1 MNKKINLAVA
11 GAALALGASAT
22 NAGIVIPAGDWTLD
36 VNGNVNAFMNFNDA
50 DAAQGTAPTGAIAN
64 GQDALGE
71 SDSQGINTGLLPSW
85 LGFTGTTR
93 QNNTDVSFTISFQP
107 NASDNSAPYHGDSKT
122 PLNRQSYLSFGD
134 KSWGSIKL
142 GKDIGIFASG
152 AILNDMTLLGVG
164 SGANGRS
171 GGATTLGGIGTGY
184 VYAAWKGQ
192 ATYTTPNMGGF
203 QAKVGLM
210 NPNNIPDAN
219 TAVTTRT
226 YETTAT
232 FTGSKATTAG
242 SASGS
247 DLQAISVTITSA
259 GTIVAATSHIDTV
272 TGAAASAINQDRFGV
287 EAEASYS
294 WTGDVAGKVW
304 VSGASYEVTRQT
316 AASTAAAPVE
326 QSYDIEAFD
335 IGASLSAGNFGL
347 VGYYYDGEGLGTTL
361 FGNSGVTAAG
371 KERDSDGGYVQ
382 ATYVIP
388 TGTKL
393 GVAYGVSNLDTA
405 SGETNATLVEENERW
420 TVGAYH
426 PLTKHLNLVAEY
438 NSTESTG
445 QDSSNKS
452 ENDSLSLGAILFF

>member
-11 GAALALGASAT
+11 GAALALGASAA

-36 VNGNVNAFMNFNDA
+36 VNGNVNAFLNFSDA
-50 DAAQGTAPTGAIAN
+50 DKVQGTNPTGGIAKV
-64 GQDALGE
+64 QDGLSE

-107 NASDNSAPYHGDSKT
+107 NVSDNTGAAGDAKT

-164 SGANGRS
+164 SGASGRS
-171 GGATTLGGIGTGY
+171 GDATSLGGIGTGY

-203 QAKVGLM
+203 QAKIGLM
-210 NPNNIPDAN
+210 NPNNIPDAGN
-219 TAVTTRT
+219 STTTRT
-226 YETTAT
+226 YTTISTFNTATATITGTTTTTTAA
-232 FTGSKATTAG
+232 SISTT
-242 SASGS
+242 
-247 DLQAISVTITSA
+247 VVSA
-259 GTIVAATSHIDTV
+259 GTVSTTTSLVDTV
-272 TGAAASAINQDRFGV
+272 TGAASGAVNQDRFGI

-294 WTGDVAGKVW
+294 WAGDVAGKVW
-304 VSGASYEVTRQT
+304 VSGASYDVTRIKALT
-316 AASTAAAPVE
+316 AST
-326 QSYDIEAFD
+326 QQTYDITAFD
-335 IGASLSAGNFGL
+335 VGASLSAGNFGL
-347 VGYYYDGEGLGTTL
+347 VGYWYDGEGLGTTL
-361 FGNSGVTAAG
+361 FGNNGVTAGA

-405 SGETNATLVEENERW
+405 SGETNATLVDENERW

-438 NSTESTG
+438 NATESTG
-445 QDSSNKS
+445 QTSSNKA
-452 ENDSLSLGAILFF
+452 EQDTFSLGAILFF